1 MINSY
6 LYGNL
11 KRKSNLKNEVMGR
24 IEDNRIKRRDTE
36 SDPLKKIGNRN
47 IKTNKV
53 DFDEKTIKKQQN
65 K

>member
-6 LYGNL
+6 LVDYLRLNL
-11 KRKSNLKNEVMGR
+11 KKEIMGR
-24 IEDNRIKRRDTE
+24 IEDSRNKRKDSE

-53 DFDEKTIKKQQN
+53 DFDEKSIKKQQN